1 MWLLLAALL
10 LGAALWDLRTQR
22 IPNGLTLAGL
32 AAGFLWHGVRGGGP
46 GLLLS
51 CEGVAVAALSLLPY
65 AVRGLG
71 AGDVKL
77 LGAVGALAGPSFTLW
92 TLLGAA
98 LAGGPL
104 ALVCLAKAKV
114 TASVPP
120 DRSRKMPVAPAIALG
135 ALFAY
140 VKLHGI

>member
-1 MWLLLAALL
+1 MGFLLAALL
-10 LGAALWDLRTQR
+10 CAAAAWDVCARR

-51 CEGVAVAALSLLPY
+51 AEGVAVSALALLPY
-65 AVRGLG
+65 AIRGLG

-77 LGAVGALAGPSFTLW
+77 LGAVGALAGPAFTLW

-104 ALVCLAKAKV
+104 ALAWLAYSSRTPLA
-114 TASVPP
+114 VPA
-120 DRSRKMPVAPAIALG
+120 RAVKMPLAPAIALG

>member
-1 MWLLLAALL
+1 MGFTLATL
-10 LGAALWDLRTQR
+10 LGCAAVWDVRTRR

-32 AAGFLWHGVRGGGP
+32 AAGFLWHVFRGGGP
-46 GLLLS
+46 GFLLS
-51 CEGVAVAALSLLPY
+51 CEGVGVAALALLPY

-77 LGAVGALAGPSFTLW
+77 LGAVGALAGPAFTLW

-104 ALVCLAKAKV
+104 ALAWLAGARMAAPAGPARKA
-114 TASVPP
+114 
-120 DRSRKMPVAPAIALG
+120 RMPLAPAIALG